1 MKRLY
6 VIIGLAVLTLLQ
18 TQAQG
23 VAFYSPGIERG
34 VKLHLGLAEGDVVT
48 SSQLDTISRID
59 LSALAISDLR
69 DMVMLPNLKAVNLS
83 DNEIDDVTPLAEL
96 DSLQEV
102 DLSKNQLESINA
114 LVFSHATRMM
124 VDVAFNYINDF
135 SCFQT
140 LTPCCFTIEGT
151 SLQEDRNAPY
161 FILCYLYGDGTS
173 STSEACCRILTNTHD
188 VTSLECGDS
197 KVEVSGDGTETTLR
211 IGENEPRPVVLMRN
225 GTSVDSTW
233 IVPLTTRHIQPS
245 ETMVI
250 ATGLPED
257 YSLKYVTAASQ
268 GTLKVEGTTIVYTAS
283 ETFKSEDILFS
294 YYKGSDFKGMG
305 RVQLGDGSS
314 GINNLLADNGKL
326 MLVDKGAGVIAVSC
340 NDAGLSST
348 STISVFD
355 TTGRLLAEKLVDGS
369 NGIDTEMFI
378 LHARHAV
385 LIVRVVSGQKRF
397 IEKLIAK

>member
-1 MKRLY
+1 MKKLY
-6 VIIGLAVLTLLQ
+6 IIIGLTMFPLLRVL
-18 TQAQG
+18 AQG

-69 DMVMLPNLKAVNLS
+69 DMVMLQNLKAVNLS

-114 LVFSHATRMM
+114 LVFSHSTRMM

-140 LTPCCFTIEGT
+140 MTPCCFTIEGS

-173 STSEACCRILTNTHD
+173 NTSEACCRILTNTKD
-188 VTSLECGDS
+188 ITSMECGDS
-197 KVEVSGDGTETTLR
+197 KVEVSSDGTEITLR
-211 IGENEPRPVVLMRN
+211 IDDNEIRPVVLMRN
-225 GTSVDSTW
+225 GTLVDSTW
-233 IVPLTTRHIQPS
+233 IVPLTIRHIQPS
-245 ETMVI
+245 ETTVI

-268 GTLKVEGTTIVYTAS
+268 GSLKVEGTTIVYTAS
-283 ETFKSEDILFS
+283 DAFKSEDILFS

-305 RVQLGDGSS
+305 RVQLGNGSS
-314 GINNLLADNGKL
+314 GVNNLLADNGKL
-326 MLVDKGAGVIAVSC
+326 MLVDKSAGFIAVSC
-340 NDAGLSST
+340 HDTGLAST
-348 STISVFD
+348 SIISVLD
-355 TTGRLLAEKLVDGS
+355 TTGRLLAEKQVDSS
-369 NGIDTEMFI
+369 NGIDAELFVR
-378 LHARHAV
+378 HARHEV
-385 LIVRVVSGQKRF
+385 LIVQVVSGHKRF
-397 IEKLIAK
+397 IEKLIAE